1 MAQFTQQSPRFLW
14 LVVWIA
20 GLWLTSD
27 QSNAQGVCDRTPQV
41 RDALVRSIPEASTCG
56 DVTPAYLARI
66 TALTLEKRANRTEI
80 TELQENDFSGL
91 SSLRWLR
98 LHHNALTALPEG
110 IFRDLNA
117 LEQLTLHHNALTTL
131 PQAVFRD
138 LSALQGLSLDGNALN
153 TLPEGVFRGL
163 NNLQILGLR
172 FNSLTALPAG
182 VFRGL
187 GNLKELSL
195 VGNNLSAI
203 PPKLFTDLT
212 SLEDLYLA
220 SNPLNTLPQGVFSSL
235 QSLRALSLL
244 DCSLSEL
251 PETIFNRLSSLIS
264 LQLGGNSLSE
274 LPETIFDGLNS
285 LEVLILTN
293 NELVSLPK
301 GIFDDVLDTLSFLQ
315 VDPGLMATMAFSATE
330 QTVSEGDT
338 IRLTVTLS
346 RASPVTV
353 RVPYMLGGT
362 LTKDALADLSASP
375 ESGLLFLAGE
385 TSKEL
390 VFTLADDANSRTDT
404 LEVTLG
410 GYIHSTK
417 LRKSDDTGDDSPLP
431 SDTLF
436 ELPTETG
443 THTLTVFDADTSPHL
458 GGICGRTRQV
468 VDYLLRDTG
477 VARCADVTPL
487 DLSLL
492 QHLSIDAAGITELR
506 SNDFDGLYK
515 LYSLSLTHN
524 SLSSLPEDIF
534 RELFSLRTLDLHS
547 NSLTSLPEG
556 IFRGLRLG
564 RLALGNNSFSTLPE
578 GIFKGAMLRRLHLD
592 HNPLHSLPEG
602 IFGGQKYL
610 TRLSLSNLSVSNLDE
625 HIFRGLDELE
635 FLFLYDNSLASLPE
649 GIFRGLNKLSHLDLS
664 NASQRELPE
673 GIFRGLGALS
683 ELHLSNNSLSELPAE
698 VFNGLEELGSLE
710 MSNNSLSELPSGIF
724 DGLESLYGLY
734 LSGNDMASLPAGILD
749 DVLDTL
755 EELEVDSNLRAAL
768 ALASI
773 EQTAAQGTTV
783 RVAVT
788 LSRALPV
795 ALRATYALSGTA
807 TPEDYSGLSPSPD
820 SGLLFPAGETR
831 KEVTFTLSQ
840 NAGRQ
845 GRTIIL
851 TLGGEQKLA
860 FRRADGTGPDVP
872 YDYRISLLDLSHEA
886 YVHTVTIVDFDPS
899 TFTQSELA
907 GKQLALDRTGP
918 EAVTLV
924 FDHGNRFQAV
934 LRSEKETPSIRN
946 GSYAYH
952 HAARFRGRLIL
963 TYDDGETCT
972 ADLTFASIDAGMTS
986 SDCFAGSRSFRLTR
1000 EGFLSFVPV
1009 ILSAEGRNESFF
1021 TSELTLVNRGSEP
1034 VELNYTYQAK
1044 TGGGDGT
1051 ASDTL
1056 APGQQRIEPHAFEY
1070 LRNLG
1075 IPIPDS
1081 GNRLGTLVVDYPT
1094 ATKVNVM
1101 VRTATDVPEGRAG
1114 LAYTGIAGD
1123 AGFNEPVYLC
1133 GLRQNTQDRS
1143 NVAFQN
1149 MGTVQEGP
1157 ITLRTTVISGDPN
1170 GPAPRV
1176 LEDVTLQ
1183 PGGFHQ
1189 YSGVLGAVTNGY
1201 VKVERVSGAAL
1212 FYAYGV
1218 INDQVN
1224 SDGSFVFP
1232 VTASSLEGTKEQIL
1246 PAIVET
1252 GNFASELTVTNLSH
1266 SGRRALRFLFYSD
1279 AVQTAGRWTSFYV
1292 DLENGEQQIIP
1303 DIINALRQQGNVGIG
1318 PAGRPFTGAVFVTSL
1333 SGDIDGVVIGA
1344 RTGSPSV
1351 GGGQYGVFYHAIPD
1365 DEVFNES
1372 AWVFGLQQNESN
1384 RSNLALVNAG
1394 EFDNTSSVF
1403 SIDIFNGETGQL
1415 VRTITTRPIAPH
1427 RRVQLN
1433 GILGTYAPGTTQ
1445 GYVHIRR
1452 ISGHHPFLAYGV
1464 VNDGGAPGE
1473 RSGDGA
1479 YIPAQK

>member
-1 MAQFTQQSPRFLW
+1 MAHFTQRSRRILS
-14 LVVWIA
+14 LVIWIA

-27 QSNAQGVCDRTPQV
+27 QSNAQGVCDRTRQV

-56 DVTPAYLARI
+56 DVTPAHLARI
-66 TALTLEKRANRTEI
+66 TALTLQKRVDRREI

-91 SSLRWLR
+91 SSLRWLW
-98 LHHNALTALPEG
+98 LEHNALAALPEG
-110 IFRDLNA
+110 IFRDLKA
-117 LEQLTLHHNALTTL
+117 LEELRLHYNALTTL
-131 PQAVFRD
+131 PQAVFRG
-138 LSALQGLSLDGNALN
+138 LSALQVLNLDGNALN
-153 TLPEGVFRGL
+153 ALPEDVFKGL
-163 NNLQILGLR
+163 SNLQDLGLR
-172 FNSLTALPAG
+172 FNSLTALPEG
-182 VFRGL
+182 VFRNL
-187 GNLKELSL
+187 NTLKVLNLEGND
-195 VGNNLSAI
+195 LSAV
-203 PPKLFTDLT
+203 PQGLFNDLS
-212 SLEDLYLA
+212 SLERLNLA
-220 SNPLNTLPQGVFSSL
+220 HNPLNTLPKGVFSSL
-235 QSLRALSLL
+235 QSLIGLSLL
-244 DCSLSEL
+244 TSSLSEL
-251 PETIFNRLSSLIS
+251 PETIFNRLSSLTS

-274 LPETIFDGLNS
+274 LPETIFDGLNA

-293 NELVSLPK
+293 NEFVSLPK

-410 GYIHSTK
+410 GYIHSIK

-431 SDTLF
+431 SDALF

-468 VDYLLRDTG
+468 VDYLLGATG
-477 VARCADVTPL
+477 MARCADVTPSV
-487 DLSLL
+487 LSLV

-515 LYSLSLTHN
+515 LYSLSLTFN
-524 SLSSLPEDIF
+524 PLNSLPEDIF
-534 RELFSLRTLDLHS
+534 RELFGLTTLDLHS

-556 IFRGLRLG
+556 IFQGLRVI
-564 RLALGNNSFSTLPE
+564 RLNLSHNALSTLPE
-578 GIFKGAMLRRLHLD
+578 GIFKGLMLWRLHLD
-592 HNPLHSLPEG
+592 HNPLHSLPEN
-602 IFGGQKYL
+602 IFGGQKRL
-610 TRLSLSNLSVSNLDE
+610 TRLSLSNITASRLPED
-625 HIFRGLDELE
+625 IFRGLDELKS
-635 FLFLYDNSLASLPE
+635 LDLSGNSLTSLTE
-649 GIFRGLNKLSHLDLS
+649 GIFRGLNKLSYLDLS
-664 NASQRELPE
+664 DASQRELPE
-673 GIFRGLGALS
+673 GLFRGLGALS
-683 ELHLSNNSLSELPAE
+683 ELNLSNNTLSALPAG
-698 VFNGLEELGSLE
+698 VFSGLEELGSLDL
-710 MSNNSLSELPSGIF
+710 SNNTLSEMPSEIF
-724 DGLESLYGLY
+724 HGLENFYGLN
-734 LSGNDMASLPAGILD
+734 LSGNDLVSLPAGIFD

-755 EELEVDSNLRAAL
+755 EELEVDSNLRAVL
-768 ALASI
+768 ALTSI

-788 LSRALPV
+788 LSKALPV
-795 ALRATYALSGTA
+795 ALRATYVLSGTA

-820 SGLLFPAGETR
+820 AGLLFLAGETR

-840 NAGRQ
+840 KAGRQ
-845 GRTIIL
+845 GKTIVL
-851 TLGGEQKLA
+851 ALGEQLA

-872 YDYRISLLDLSHEA
+872 YDYRIYLLDLSHES

-918 EAVTLV
+918 ETVTVV
-924 FDHGNRFQAV
+924 FDQGNRFQTV
-934 LRSEKETPSIRN
+934 TRSEKDPPSIRN

-952 HAARFRGRLIL
+952 HAARFTGRLIL

-972 ADLTFASIDAGMTS
+972 ADLTFASIDAGMS
-986 SDCFAGSRSFRLTR
+986 NSDCFAGSRSFRLTR

-1021 TSELTLVNRGSEP
+1021 TSELTLTNRGSEP

-1044 TGGGDGT
+1044 VGGGDGT
-1051 ASDTL
+1051 ASDRL
-1056 APGQQRIEPHAFEY
+1056 DPGQQRIESHAFEY
-1070 LRNLG
+1070 LRSLG

-1133 GLRQNTQDRS
+1133 GLRQNAQDRS

-1149 MGTVQEGP
+1149 MGTVHEGP
-1157 ITLRTTVISGDPN
+1157 ITLRTTVISGNPN

-1189 YSGVLGAVTNGY
+1189 YSGVLGAVANGY

-1252 GNFASELTVTNLSH
+1252 GNFASELTVTNLSDL
-1266 SGRRALRFLFYSD
+1266 GRRTLRFLFFSD

-1303 DIINALRQQGNVGIG
+1303 DIINALRQQGIVGIG
-1318 PAGRPFTGAVFVTSL
+1318 PAGPAITGAVFVTSP
-1333 SGDIDGVVIGA
+1333 SDDIDGVVIGV

-1351 GGGQYGVFYHAIPD
+1351 RGGQYGVFYHAIPD

-1394 EFDNTSSVF
+1394 EFDNTSNIF
-1403 SIDIFNGETGQL
+1403 SIDIFNGETGRL
-1415 VRTITTRPIAPH
+1415 VQTITTRPIAPH

-1433 GILGTYAPGTTQ
+1433 GILGTYAPEITQ
-1445 GYVHIRR
+1445 GYVRIRR

-1464 VNDGGAPGE
+1464 VNDGAAPGE

>member
-1 MAQFTQQSPRFLW
+1 MAQFTQRSPGFLS
-14 LVVWIA
+14 LVIWIA
-20 GLWLTSD
+20 GLWLASD
-27 QSNAQGVCDRTPQV
+27 HSNAQGVCDRTPQV
-41 RDALVRSIPEASTCG
+41 RDALVRSIPEVSTCG
-56 DVTPAYLARI
+56 DVTPAHLARV
-66 TALTLEKRANRTEI
+66 TALTLEKRANRPEI
-80 TELQENDFSGL
+80 AELQEDDFSGL

-182 VFRGL
+182 VFGGL

-212 SLEDLYLA
+212 SLEDLYLP

-251 PETIFNRLSSLIS
+251 PEKIFNRSSTLAT
-264 LQLGGNSLSE
+264 LQLGSNSLSE
-274 LPETIFDGLNS
+274 LPVRIFDGLSS
-285 LEVLILTN
+285 LELLSLTN
-293 NELVSLPK
+293 NEFVSLPK
-301 GIFDDVLDTLSFLQ
+301 GIFDDVLDTLTFLQ
-315 VDPGLMATMAFSATE
+315 VDPGLMATMAFSSTE
-330 QTVSEGDT
+330 QSVSEGDT
-338 IRLTVTLS
+338 IRLTVTLN

-353 RVPYMLGGT
+353 HVPYSVGGT
-362 LTKDALADLSASP
+362 LTKDALADPSASP
-375 ESGLLFLAGE
+375 ESGIPFLAGE

-390 VFTLADDANSRTDT
+390 VFTLADDANSRTDRLELT
-404 LEVTLG
+404 LDG
-410 GYIHSTK
+410 SIHPIR
-417 LRKSDDTGDDSPLP
+417 LRKSDDTGDDSPIP
-431 SDTLF
+431 WHSLF
-436 ELPTETG
+436 ELPPQTA
-443 THTLTVFDADTSPHL
+443 THTLTVFDADTSPEL

-468 VDYLLRDTG
+468 VDYLLGATG

-487 DLSLL
+487 DLSLV

-534 RELFSLRTLDLHS
+534 RELFSLADLDLRS
-547 NSLTSLPEG
+547 NSLTSLPKG
-556 IFRGLRLG
+556 IFRGLRVIRLNLG
-564 RLALGNNSFSTLPE
+564 HNSLSTLPE
-578 GIFKGAMLRRLHLD
+578 GIFNGLMLWRLSLG
-592 HNPLHSLPEG
+592 HNPLHSLPQG
-602 IFGGQKYL
+602 IIRGQKSL
-610 TRLSLSNLSVSNLDE
+610 KRLNLYNISVSNLDE

-649 GIFRGLNKLSHLDLS
+649 GIFRGLNKLSYLDLS
-664 NASQRELPE
+664 NTSQRELPE
-673 GIFRGLGALS
+673 GLFRGLGALS

-698 VFNGLEELGSLE
+698 VFNGLEELGSLDL
-710 MSNNSLSELPSGIF
+710 SNNTLSELSSEIF
-724 DGLESLYGLY
+724 HGLESLYELN
-734 LSGNDMASLPAGILD
+734 LSGNDMASLPAGIFD

-795 ALRATYALSGTA
+795 AVRATYALSGTA
-807 TPEDYSGLSPSPD
+807 TPQDYSGLSPSPD
-820 SGLLFPAGETR
+820 RGLLFAAGETR
-831 KEVTFTLSQ
+831 KEVTFTLSR

-851 TLGGEQKLA
+851 SLGEQNLA

-872 YDYRISLLDLSHEA
+872 YDYRIALLDLSPHT

-907 GKQLALDRTGP
+907 GKQLALNRTGP
-918 EAVTLV
+918 EAVTVV

-934 LRSEKETPSIRN
+934 TRSEKEPPSIRS

-952 HAARFRGRLIL
+952 RTAPYRGRLIL

-972 ADLTFASIDAGMTS
+972 VDLTFASIEAGTS
-986 SDCFAGSRSFRLTR
+986 NSDCFAGSGSFRLTR

-1009 ILSAEGRNESFF
+1009 ILSAAGRNESFF
-1021 TSELTLVNRGSEP
+1021 TSELTLVNRGSER
-1034 VELNYTYQAK
+1034 VELNYTYRAK
-1044 TGGGDGT
+1044 AGGGGGN

-1056 APGQQRIEPHAFEY
+1056 APGRQRIEPDAFEY
-1070 LRNLG
+1070 LRSLG

-1094 ATKVNVM
+1094 GTKVNVM
-1101 VRTATDVPEGRAG
+1101 VRTTTDVPEGRAG

-1133 GLRQNTQDRS
+1133 GLRQNAQDRS

-1149 MGTVQEGP
+1149 MGSVQEGP
-1157 ITLRTTVISGDPN
+1157 ITLRTTVFSGDPN
-1170 GPAPRV
+1170 GSAPRV

-1189 YSGVLGAVTNGY
+1189 YSGVLGTVTNGY

-1218 INDQVN
+1218 INDQAN

-1232 VTASSLEGTKEQIL
+1232 VTASSLEGRKEQIL
-1246 PAIVET
+1246 PVIVET
-1252 GNFASELTVTNLSH
+1252 GNFASELTVTNISDL
-1266 SGRRALRFLFYSD
+1266 GQQVIFVFYAD
-1279 AVQTAGRWTSFYV
+1279 AVQTSGRWTSFDV
-1292 DLENGEQQIIP
+1292 VLESGEQKIIP
-1303 DIINALRQQGNVGIG
+1303 NIINALRQKEYIVGIG
-1318 PAGRPFTGAVFVTSL
+1318 PAGPPITGAVFVDSI
-1333 SGDIDGVVIGA
+1333 SEVVIGA

-1365 DEVFNES
+1365 DEVLNES

-1384 RSNLALVNAG
+1384 RSNLALINAG

-1415 VRTITTRPIAPH
+1415 VRTIATRPIAPH
-1427 RRVQLN
+1427 RRLQLN
-1433 GILGTYAPGTTQ
+1433 GILGTYAPGITQ
-1445 GYVHIRR
+1445 GYVRIRR
-1452 ISGHHPFLAYGV
+1452 ISGRHPFLAYGV
-1464 VNDGGAPGE
+1464 VNDGAAPGE